1 MSLTSLEVKNY
12 QLEIG
17 SRYVHRSQENRYDLA
32 SWHRILLN
40 GKPVDQ
46 PGRPSTY
53 KIVIEFG
60 DQEYIDN
67 MISQGAGYIL
77 EASNFVLVRY
87 HLIEFD
93 KAYELLRSE
102 KPVYFQ
108 FDRFSE
114 SSDPTSDR
122 KRVHTA
128 QLTTGK
134 EIVGEGPVDLGN

>member
-12 QLEIG
+12 RLEVG
-17 SRYVHRSQENRYDLA
+17 SRYVYRSQENRYDLA
-32 SWHRILLN
+32 SWHRILLK
-40 GKPVDQ
+40 GKSVGQ

-60 DQEYIDN
+60 DQEYIDSV
-67 MISQGAGYIL
+67 ISQGAGYVL

-93 KAYELLRSE
+93 KSYEMLRSE
-102 KPVYFQ
+102 EPVYFQ

-114 SSDPTSDR
+114 FSDPTSDR

-134 EIVGEGPVDLGN
+134 EIVGEGPVDLSS